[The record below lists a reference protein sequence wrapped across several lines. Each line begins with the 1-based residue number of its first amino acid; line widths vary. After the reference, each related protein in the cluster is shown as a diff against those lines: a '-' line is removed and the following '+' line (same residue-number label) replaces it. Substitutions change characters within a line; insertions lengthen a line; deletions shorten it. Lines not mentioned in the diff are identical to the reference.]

1 MSHTGRPADPG
12 QGLFEALGRLSA
24 AVASERFGDAVAA
37 ARQVIGADPGAGLSH
52 PVVQGW
58 IGRRYR
64 YLFTVECA
72 RSPEAQA
79 LAGLDQGVL
88 PDAATRRA
96 LAARFLAGSDP
107 EEVSGEQPDPS
118 DPHLVGLTVLFAPGL
133 LTGLLPDLALCD
145 VWPLMQARF
154 GLRVIAAD
162 AHPMRRCRA
171 NAEDLAA
178 ALTLGVGYDASGHF
192 HGPGEA
198 TSPEGDVLVVAYSK
212 GGPDILAL
220 LAARPE
226 LAGRIRAVV
235 GWAPAFLGSPVADEV
250 LSVQLRDPRTL
261 DRAQRALA
269 AFGPAL
275 TGGERDHF
283 DRRIDEYDPT
293 GAVRDLT
300 RGQRSEWWGAHR
312 AAIAATGIP
321 FLTVAA
327 DAGLAE
333 HAAEAGAD
341 GGSDLQLRVPDT
353 RLDLPSFVALAV
365 VRTDHWD
372 IAYPHRT
379 PGGHA
384 PHTSTH
390 SFQPFPRAAAMA
402 ALIRTLAEVGLLD
415 PSAGSPR
422 AITGRAQRAT
432 VPVPSQ
438 PPAATAE
445 AEPTVAS
452 APLTRT
458 DRVVAD
464 SARILAGWLYRSLEV
479 HRVEPQPEGPV
490 LALVN
495 HGGGF
500 EDPVVTIA
508 ASRRMP
514 RFVARDVIWRVPGA
528 AQVMRAVGAIPI
540 HRRAD
545 SPTGGVDNHASFEAV
560 TQALADGQLV
570 AIFPEGES
578 IDTPGVHQLRTGA
591 ARMALA
597 AHTAGVRGVR
607 IQPIGL
613 HYLDKGGLR
622 SRAFVKVGLALRFDD
637 LLAELGGVPTDTT
650 GQHALVR
657 AMTSQFTEALR
668 TVSPDFRDW
677 DQARD
682 LQTAAALALRSAE
695 DSRPSSGILASYG
708 NAARLAALLEKA
720 PEDHVQAVT
729 RALRDYED
737 DLHALGLT
745 DADVA
750 GHTALRGHLARR
762 AAQLAVAVPA
772 AAATLPANAPGFVV
786 ASLVG
791 RLPIAPP
798 TMATVKPMTAMVAF
812 PAGWTWYALRGRDR
826 RPGRVLTR
834 YLGAQVG
841 LAAALVVADRAEA
854 LTRAGRASLASRR
867 YPTAQVSA
875 HRKAVLDAVTHAAE
889 MAARSAGAAE

>member
-1 MSHTGRPADPG
+1 MYQPDRPAYPCPALSDP
-12 QGLFEALGRLSA
+12 LGRL
-24 AVASERFGDAVAA
+24 AA
-37 ARQVIGADPGAGLSH
+37 ADASDRFEEALAVVRQAISADPSGSLSH
-52 PVVQGW
+52 PLVKAW
-58 IGRRYR
+58 MARRYR

-72 RSPEAQA
+72 RSPEALG
-79 LAGLDQGVL
+79 LAGLSLGVA
-88 PDAATRRA
+88 PDSATRQQ
-96 LAARFLAGSDP
+96 LAARFLAGIDP
-107 EEVSGEQPDPS
+107 GEVAGEQPDPP
-118 DPHLVGLTVLFAPGL
+118 DPHLVGSTLLFAPGL

-145 VWPLMQARF
+145 VWPLMHARF

-162 AHPMRRCRA
+162 AHPMRGCRA
-171 NAEDLAA
+171 NVADLAA
-178 ALTLGVGYDASGHF
+178 ALTQGVGYDEAGHF
-192 HGPGEA
+192 RGPGEA
-198 TSPEGDVLVVAYSK
+198 TPPEGDVLVVAYSK
-212 GGPDILAL
+212 GGPDTLAL
-220 LAARPE
+220 LAERPE
-226 LAGRIRAVV
+226 LAGRVRAVV
-235 GWAPAFLGSPVADEV
+235 GWAPAFLGSPVADEA
-250 LSVQLRDPRTL
+250 LALQLRDPRTL

-269 AFGPAL
+269 AFGPVL

-300 RGQRSEWWGAHR
+300 RGQRSQWWAAHR
-312 AAIAATGIP
+312 VAIAATGIP

-333 HAAEAGAD
+333 HEAEAGVD

-379 PGGHA
+379 HGGHA
-384 PHTSTH
+384 PTTATRA
-390 SFQPFPRAAAMA
+390 FQPFPRAAAMA
-402 ALIRTLAEVGLLD
+402 ALIRTLAEVGLLA
-415 PSAGSPR
+415 PRAEGPR
-422 AITGRAQRAT
+422 AITEHAVRAAET
-432 VPVPSQ
+432 EPPV
-438 PPAATAE
+438 
-445 AEPTVAS
+445 VS
-452 APLTRT
+452 APPTRT

-464 SARILAGWLYRSLEV
+464 SARILAAWLYRSLEV

-490 LALVN
+490 LALIN

-545 SPTGGVDNHASFEAV
+545 SPTGGVDNQASFEAV
-560 TQALADGQLV
+560 TEALADGQLV

-578 IDTPGVHQLRTGA
+578 IDTPGVHHLRTGA

-597 AHTAGVRGVR
+597 ARTAGVRGLR

-613 HYLDKGGLR
+613 HYLDKAGLR
-622 SRAFVKVGLALRFDD
+622 SRAFVKVGPALPLDD
-637 LLAELGGVPTDTT
+637 LLAELGGVPDDTM
-650 GQHALVR
+650 GQQALVR
-657 AMTSQFTEALR
+657 ALTTQFTDALR
-668 TVSPDFRDW
+668 AVSPDFRDW
-677 DQARD
+677 SQARD
-682 LQTAAALALRSAE
+682 LQAAAEIALRSAE
-695 DSRPSSGILASYG
+695 GSRPTTGILASYG
-708 NAARLAALLEKA
+708 NAARLADLLEDA
-720 PEDHVQAVT
+720 PDDQVESVT
-729 RALRDYED
+729 SALRDYED

-762 AAQLAVAVPA
+762 AMQMAVAVPA
-772 AAATLPANAPGFVV
+772 AATTLPANAPGFVV

-798 TMATVKPMTAMVAF
+798 TMATVRPMAAMVAF

-834 YLGAQVG
+834 YLAAQVG
-841 LAAALVVADRAEA
+841 LASALVAADRAGA
-854 LTRAGRASLASRR
+854 LTRAGRASVVARR
-867 YPTAQVSA
+867 YATAQVSA
-875 HRKAVLDAVTHAAE
+875 HRSAVLDAVTRAAE
-889 MAARSAGAAE
+889 VASAAG

>member
-1 MSHTGRPADPG
+1 M
-12 QGLFEALGRLSA
+12 
-24 AVASERFGDAVAA
+24 
-37 ARQVIGADPGAGLSH
+37 
-52 PVVQGW
+52 
-58 IGRRYR
+58 
-64 YLFTVECA
+64 
-72 RSPEAQA
+72 
-79 LAGLDQGVL
+79 
-88 PDAATRRA
+88 
-96 LAARFLAGSDP
+96 
-107 EEVSGEQPDPS
+107 SGEQPDPP

-145 VWPLMQARF
+145 VWPLMHARF

-162 AHPMRRCRA
+162 AHPMRGCRA
-171 NAEDLAA
+171 NVADLAA
-178 ALTLGVGYDASGHF
+178 ALTQGVGYDESGHF

-198 TSPEGDVLVVAYSK
+198 TPPEGDVLVVAYSK
-212 GGPDILAL
+212 GGPDTLAL
-220 LAARPE
+220 LAERPE

-250 LSVQLRDPRTL
+250 LALQLRDPRTL

-300 RGQRSEWWGAHR
+300 RGQRSQWWAAHR

-327 DAGLAE
+327 DAGLAD

-445 AEPTVAS
+445 AEPTVVS
-452 APLTRT
+452 APPTRT

-464 SARILAGWLYRSLEV
+464 SARILAAWLYRSLEV

-622 SRAFVKVGLALRFDD
+622 SRAFVKVGPALRLDD
-637 LLAELGGVPTDTT
+637 LLAELGGVPDRHDGPARPGSGTD
-650 GQHALVR
+650 
-657 AMTSQFTEALR
+657 
-668 TVSPDFRDW
+668 
-677 DQARD
+677 
-682 LQTAAALALRSAE
+682 
-695 DSRPSSGILASYG
+695 RPVHRC
-708 NAARLAALLEKA
+708 AARG
-720 PEDHVQAVT
+720 VT
-729 RALRDYED
+729 GLPR
-737 DLHALGLT
+737 LG
-745 DADVA
+745 
-750 GHTALRGHLARR
+750 
-762 AAQLAVAVPA
+762 
-772 AAATLPANAPGFVV
+772 PGP
-786 ASLVG
+786 
-791 RLPIAPP
+791 R
-798 TMATVKPMTAMVAF
+798 
-812 PAGWTWYALRGRDR
+812 PAGRGRDR
-826 RPGRVLTR
+826 P
-834 YLGAQVG
+834 AI
-841 LAAALVVADRAEA
+841 
-854 LTRAGRASLASRR
+854 S
-867 YPTAQVSA
+867 
-875 HRKAVLDAVTHAAE
+875 
-889 MAARSAGAAE
+889 

>member
-1 MSHTGRPADPG
+1 MYQPDRPADPCPS
-12 QGLFEALGRLSA
+12 LIEPLDRL
-24 AVASERFGDAVAA
+24 AVAVAGDQFEVAA
-37 ARQVIGADPGAGLSH
+37 AAVRQAVGTDPSGSLCD
-52 PVVQGW
+52 PLVKEW

-72 RSPEAQA
+72 RSPEALA
-79 LAGLDQGVL
+79 LAGLDNGVL
-88 PDAATRRA
+88 PDSATRQQ
-96 LAARFLAGSDP
+96 LAARFLTGTDP
-107 EEVSGEQPDPS
+107 DEVSGEQPDPP
-118 DPHLVGLTVLFAPGL
+118 DPRLVGLTVLFAPGL

-145 VWPLMQARF
+145 VWPLMHARF

-162 AHPMRRCRA
+162 AHPMRGCRA
-171 NAEDLAA
+171 NVADLAA
-178 ALTLGVGYDASGHF
+178 ALTQGVGYDEAGHF
-192 HGPGEA
+192 RGPREA
-198 TSPEGDVLVVAYSK
+198 TPPEGDVLVVAYSK
-212 GGPDILAL
+212 GGPDTLAL
-220 LAARPE
+220 LEERPE

-250 LSVQLRDPRTL
+250 LALQLRDPRTL

-275 TGGERDHF
+275 TRGERDHF

-300 RGQRSEWWGAHR
+300 RGQRSQWWAAHR

-333 HAAEAGAD
+333 HDAEAGVD

-353 RLDLPSFVALAV
+353 RLDLPSFVALAM

-390 SFQPFPRAAAMA
+390 AFQPFPRAAAMA
-402 ALIRTLAEVGLLD
+402 ALIRTLAEVGLLA
-415 PSAGSPR
+415 PSAEGPR
-422 AITGRAQRAT
+422 
-432 VPVPSQ
+432 
-438 PPAATAE
+438 ATAE
-445 AEPTVAS
+445 PAPPTVEAEPSVAS

-464 SARILAGWLYRSLEV
+464 SARILAAWLYRSLEV

-560 TQALADGQLV
+560 TQALADG
-570 AIFPEGES
+570 
-578 IDTPGVHQLRTGA
+578 A
-591 ARMALA
+591 AGRDLPRGREHRHARGPPA
-597 AHTAGVRGVR
+597 AHRGGTHGPGR
-607 IQPIGL
+607 PHRRGPRPADPADRPALPGQGRPAQPR
-613 HYLDKGGLR
+613 LR
-622 SRAFVKVGLALRFDD
+622 QGRPGPAPRRPDRRARRGPRRHDGPARP
-637 LLAELGGVPTDTT
+637 GPGTD
-650 GQHALVR
+650 
-657 AMTSQFTEALR
+657 
-668 TVSPDFRDW
+668 
-677 DQARD
+677 
-682 LQTAAALALRSAE
+682 
-695 DSRPSSGILASYG
+695 RPV
-708 NAARLAALLEKA
+708 
-720 PEDHVQAVT
+720 H
-729 RALRDYED
+729 
-737 DLHALGLT
+737 
-745 DADVA
+745 
-750 GHTALRGHLARR
+750 RR
-762 AAQLAVAVPA
+762 AARRVTGVPR
-772 AAATLPANAPGFVV
+772 LGPGP
-786 ASLVG
+786 
-791 RLPIAPP
+791 R
-798 TMATVKPMTAMVAF
+798 
-812 PAGWTWYALRGRDR
+812 PAGRGRDR
-826 RPGRVLTR
+826 P
-834 YLGAQVG
+834 A
-841 LAAALVVADRAEA
+841 
-854 LTRAGRASLASRR
+854 
-867 YPTAQVSA
+867 VS
-875 HRKAVLDAVTHAAE
+875 
-889 MAARSAGAAE
+889 